1 MKIGFK
7 DKDGGFYQVE
17 IDRAEDIPQWAA
29 DMTQLTEEQRQAE
42 ISEPSEPP
50 IPKSVTMRQARL
62 ALLAAGKLEAVNA
75 AIRSVGGA
83 AQVEWEYAT
92 EVRRD
97 WPLVAEIGAGLEMTD
112 ADLDQLFVVAA
123 AL

>member
-17 IDRAEDIPQWAA
+17 VDRAEDIPEWTA

-62 ALLAAGKLEAVNA
+62 ALLAAGKLDAVNA
-75 AIRSVGGA
+75 AIRSVGVV